1 MKKMTKEI
9 FLERAHARWGDR
21 WDYSETVYA
30 RSKSPV
36 EIRCPEHGAFMQS
49 PESHLK
55 GYVGCGRC
63 SGQLVDTAEFIRR
76 SLEVWGTKWDYSKT
90 EYVTNKRK
98 VIVTCPQHGD
108 FSVWPR
114 HHQDGV
120 SGCPTCGDRRRI
132 SSEDFLAKAYS
143 VWGDRWDYSKTVFL
157 KTTEEVTITCP
168 QHGEFS
174 QTPKLHLTGG
184 MGCLGCSARTEE
196 GFMNRASTIWDDRW
210 DYSKTMYAGAN
221 SHLVI
226 TCPQHGDF
234 KQIAEKH
241 LRKNVGCRSCKV
253 QTSGSELELGEFLN
267 SLGFMVEA
275 GRRDLL
281 QESRQEVDFYIPSKQ
296 VGIEFN
302 GVYFHSEKFKD
313 KNYHLQKLSI
323 AQLSGIKLIQ
333 IWEDDWIL
341 RTNIVKEHIRQVLG
355 QSTRPKVNGRDL
367 SIQEISVSQAREF
380 LAANHIQGF
389 VPSSIYL
396 GGVVGDELVAVASF
410 RKQGE
415 DFLLT
420 RYATTSQVR
429 GGHSKL
435 IKHFERNY
443 SYKTLITF
451 ADLTFGCG
459 GLYRSTGWVE
469 DGTLPPDYSYLRN
482 GIRYHKFKYR
492 ITKFKNDP
500 TLKYEEGLTEREL
513 AKLNGL
519 LRVYDAGKI
528 RFIKPRPTT

>member
-114 HHQDGV
+114 HHQDGIG
-120 SGCPTCGDRRRI
+120 GCPTCGDRRRI
-132 SSEDFLAKAYS
+132 SPEDFLAKARA
-143 VWGDRWDYSKTVFL
+143 VWGDRWDYSKIAFV
-157 KTTEEVTITCP
+157 KTTEEVTINCHH
-168 QHGEFS
+168 HGEFTH
-174 QTPKLHLTGG
+174 TPKLHL
-184 MGCLGCSARTEE
+184 MGVLGCKQCSSRTEE
-196 GFMNRASTIWDDRW
+196 GFLLRAKEVWGDRW
-210 DYSKTMYAGAN
+210 DYSKSSYDGVRTSVTMVCAE
-221 SHLVI
+221 
-226 TCPQHGDF
+226 HGDF
-234 KQIAEKH
+234 SQSPGGH

-267 SLGFMVEA
+267 SLDVEVEA

-281 QESRQEVDFYIPSKQ
+281 QESRQEIDFYIPSKQ
-296 VGIEFN
+296 VGFEFN

-313 KNYHLQKLSI
+313 KNYHLQKLNI

-355 QSTRPKVNGRDL
+355 QSTRPKVDGRDL

-380 LAANHIQGF
+380 LTANHIQGF

-396 GGVVGDELVAVASF
+396 GGTVKDELVAVASF

-415 DFLLT
+415 NFLLA
-420 RYATTSQVR
+420 RYATSSQVR

-435 IKHFERNY
+435 IRHFEKNY
-443 SYKTLITF
+443 TYQNLITF
-451 ADLTFGCG
+451 ADLTFGVG

-469 DGTLPPDYSYLRN
+469 DGLIPPDYSYLKN
-482 GIRYHKFKYR
+482 GVRQHKFRYR

-500 TLKYEEGLTEREL
+500 TLRYEEGLTEREL

-528 RFIKPRPTT
+528 RFIKPRRTT